1 MDQDPTRRGA
11 GTDHGSIG
19 AAEANKLTNLLG
31 RIWTFAARLCL
42 LSSSKASVPQTAS
55 RIQRYGKPKRRFA
68 AHRLILFA
76 GLFEY
81 EEYISLKSINDPN
94 EG

>member
-1 MDQDPTRRGA
+1 MR
-11 GTDHGSIG
+11 
-19 AAEANKLTNLLG
+19 LTVL
-31 RIWTFAARLCL
+31 T
-42 LSSSKASVPQTAS
+42 
-55 RIQRYGKPKRRFA
+55 KRDE
-68 AHRLILFA
+68 

>member
-1 MDQDPTRRGA
+1 MDLCYEITSTSYWPNWRSI
-11 GTDHGSIG
+11 GSIPNSMVCVLFRVR
-19 AAEANKLTNLLG
+19 AYQKLRSL
-31 RIWTFAARLCL
+31 
-42 LSSSKASVPQTAS
+42 V
-55 RIQRYGKPKRRFA
+55 
-68 AHRLILFA
+68 